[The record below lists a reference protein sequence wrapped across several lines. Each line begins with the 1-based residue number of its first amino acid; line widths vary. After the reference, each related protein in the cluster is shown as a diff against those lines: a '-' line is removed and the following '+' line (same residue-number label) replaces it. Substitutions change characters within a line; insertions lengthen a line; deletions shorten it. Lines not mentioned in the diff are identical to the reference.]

1 MGNRYA
7 KMCKKRA
14 YKQLDRGVKGKGK
27 DKGKAGSL
35 ARGGRV
41 EGGGRRAGAKGWEG
55 RPDVG

>member
-35 ARGGRV
+35 ARGGRG
-41 EGGGRRAGAKGWEG
+41 EGGGRRAEG
-55 RPDVG
+55 GGERLGG